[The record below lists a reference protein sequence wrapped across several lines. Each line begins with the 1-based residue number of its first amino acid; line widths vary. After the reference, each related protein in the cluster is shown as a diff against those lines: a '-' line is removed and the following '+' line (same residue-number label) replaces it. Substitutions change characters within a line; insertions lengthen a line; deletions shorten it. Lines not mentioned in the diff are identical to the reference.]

1 MTKRTEPSILQNFDT
16 EIAELIAKNRGIS
29 IMDALRIFLA
39 SKTHEMLEN
48 DEMKLWYFSPL
59 AVFDMWENEDQELV
73 IFAVILYICEVMRL
87 SKEFRFFTFLIESYA
102 REKNMSASDVLKIL
116 DEKNLT
122 DFIFNMY
129 EIYHVEAIENAYMDI
144 DSLIKTGKTAW

>member
-59 AVFDMWENEDQELV
+59 AVLICGKMKKQQE
-73 IFAVILYICEVMRL
+73 IREILYICEVMRL